1 MAGYWWQCG
10 ACGEKAD
17 FPTVCNSKSICA
29 FIRDVL
35 LAADFD
41 QEPLL
46 RECQSCQR
54 RALRITFEFPR
65 VDREVVRVL
74 HVVGLPQQQ
83 ETPYLPMIW
92 ETCPVSDPE
101 ARWFHFNYMN
111 QRNPW
116 GLNKAAVFE
125 SHDLQ
130 AIFDFF
136 TQKTGHSPL
145 LQR

>member
-1 MAGYWWQCG
+1 MPGYWWQCE
-10 ACGEKAD
+10 ACQETAT
-17 FPTVCNSKSICA
+17 FAAACNVRSICQ

-41 QEPLL
+41 QELLL
-46 RECQSCQR
+46 RECPSCRR

-65 VDREVVRVL
+65 ADREVVRVL
-74 HVVGLPQQQ
+74 HVVGRPPQQGA
-83 ETPYLPMIW
+83 PYLPMIW
-92 ETCPVSDPE
+92 ETFPVSDPE

-111 QRNPW
+111 ERNPW

-130 AIFDFF
+130 AIFDVFS
-136 TQKTGHSPL
+136 QKTGHSPL
-145 LQR
+145 SRR